1 MWELYHVAEDFSEV
15 SDLSDTHPAKLAELK
30 ELWWREA
37 ERFQVLPLN
46 NQPGFFADPRY
57 RRDRHE
63 FMGAVGPLPEALAPN
78 LKNRSFAIAA
88 ELVPSGEVLSGVIVA
103 HGSHAGGYV
112 LFVEKGRLHFTYNY
126 VATEITT
133 VTADVSI
140 PSTPV
145 VVKATFTR
153 TGAGG
158 DVELF
163 YGDVPVGRGHIRT
176 TTPLTYGTPGFAV
189 GFQPAGPISPGLVGR
204 ADLPPSVLRRVV
216 VEASG
221 RDPITRRPR
230 RSAGRSGHPVATSS
244 RFRNR
249 MSGPA
254 QRPARS
260 ETEHEDPVGQKHRS
274 SGRRSSNSFTGYWHL
289 QGKCTPSKRS

>member
-15 SDLSDTHPAKLAELK
+15 NDLAGTHPDKLAELK
-30 ELWWREA
+30 ELWWHEA

-63 FMGAVGPLPEALAPN
+63 FVGAAGPFPEALAPN
-78 LKNRSFAIAA
+78 LKNRSFVVVA
-88 ELVPSGEVLSGVIVA
+88 ELAPPPGGVLNGVIVA

-112 LFVEKGRLHFTYNY
+112 LFVEDDRLHFTYNY

-133 VTADVSI
+133 VSAEVPI
-140 PSTPV
+140 PSLPV

-158 DVELF
+158 DIELF
-163 YGDVPVGRGHIRT
+163 YGDVLVGRDRVPT

-189 GFQPAGPISPGLVGR
+189 GFQPAGPINPGLAGR
-204 ADLPPSVLRRVV
+204 AEMPPSVLRRVV

-221 RDPITRRPR
+221 RDPIRDALAASR
-230 RSAGRSGHPVATSS
+230 VDLAT
-244 RFRNR
+244 
-249 MSGPA
+249 
-254 QRPARS
+254 Q
-260 ETEHEDPVGQKHRS
+260 
-274 SGRRSSNSFTGYWHL
+274 
-289 QGKCTPSKRS
+289 